1 MKMNSPIDLW
11 QSLTDQQRIKL
22 IPILTTNWAFKKVY
36 RNDPVA
42 FIHDC
47 IEWKDERPAKYQ
59 DEICAQV
66 PHERVCARGPHGP
79 GKTAMAAW
87 LVHWFALTR
96 DGEDWKCIT
105 TASVWRQLDKYLW
118 PEIHKWARRI
128 RWDKIGRDSYSERDE
143 LLTLHLKLKTGAA
156 FAIASDDPSL
166 IEGAHADHIFY
177 LFDEA
182 KSIPPGIW
190 DAAEGAFSTAGSDT
204 GKEALAFAIS
214 TPGDP
219 VSRFYDIQTRKPGFE
234 DWWTKHITL
243 EEAIQAGRISKEWA
257 GQREKQWG
265 KESSVYQNRV
275 EGNFAS
281 AEEDSLIS
289 LAWVEQ
295 ANRIWE
301 EWKEKKERSKPDRVG
316 ADIAR
321 FGEDTTEFALKQEN
335 IITEIRTHRKR
346 DTMETSGF
354 LGGILKANPNC
365 QAIVDVI
372 GIGAGV
378 VDRLREQDFEVISF
392 NAGGRTDYRDRS
404 GELAFA
410 DSRSAAWWNLREKL
424 EAGEIGLPVDD
435 ELTGDLVAPKWKMT
449 SSGKI
454 KVESKDEIRK
464 RIGRSTNKGDSVI
477 QAFWEEGEGV
487 DITIIR

>member
-1 MKMNSPIDLW
+1 MW
-11 QSLTDQQRIKL
+11 QSLTEQQRKNL
-22 IPILTTNWAFKKVY
+22 IPILASNWGFKKAY

-47 IEWKDERPAKYQ
+47 IEWKNDRPAKYQ
-59 DEICAQV
+59 DEIIAQV
-66 PHERVCARGPHGP
+66 PYQRTCARGPHGP

-96 DGEDWKCIT
+96 DGDDWKCVT
-105 TASVWRQLDKYLW
+105 TASAWRQLDKYLW

-128 RWDKIGRDSYSERDE
+128 RWGKIGREAYSEQDE
-143 LLTLHLKLKTGAA
+143 LLTLQLKLKTGAA
-156 FAIASDDPSL
+156 FAVASDDPSL
-166 IEGAHADHIFY
+166 IEGAHADQIFY

-182 KSIPPGIW
+182 KSIPDGTW
-190 DAAEGAFSTAGSDT
+190 DSAEGAFSTAGADT
-204 GKEALAFAIS
+204 AGKEALAFAIS
-214 TPGDP
+214 TPGEP
-219 VSRFYDIQTRKPGFE
+219 QGRFYEIQTRKPGLE
-234 DWWTKHITL
+234 DWWVKHITL
-243 EEAIQAGRISKEWA
+243 QEAIEAGRISREWA
-257 GQREKQWG
+257 EQREKQWG

-281 AEEDSLIS
+281 ADEDSLIP
-289 LAWVEQ
+289 LAWVER

-301 EWKEKKERSKPDRVG
+301 EWKERGEKKAVDRVG

-321 FGEDTTEFALKQEN
+321 YGEDTTEFALKFGN
-335 IITEIRTHRKR
+335 VVGEIRTYRKM
-346 DTMETSGF
+346 DTMEISGF
-354 LGGILKANPNC
+354 LGGLLAANPKC
-365 QAIVDVI
+365 EAVIDVI

-378 VDRLREQDFEVISF
+378 FDRLREQGLEVNAF
-392 NAGGRTDYRDRS
+392 NAGEGTDFRDRS

-410 DSRSAAWWNLREKL
+410 DKRSAAWWNLRDKL
-424 EAGEIGLPVDD
+424 EAGEIGLPADD
-435 ELTGDLVAPKWKMT
+435 ELTGDLTAPKWKMT

-477 QAFWEEGEGV
+477 QAFWEEGGGV
-487 DITIIR
+487 EIDLIR

>member
-1 MKMNSPIDLW
+1 M
-11 QSLTDQQRIKL
+11 
-22 IPILTTNWAFKKVY
+22 IPILRSNWGFKKTY

-47 IEWKDERPAKYQ
+47 IRWENDRPAKYQ
-59 DEICAQV
+59 DEIISQV
-66 PHERVCARGPHGP
+66 PLKRTCARGPHGP

-96 DGEDWKCIT
+96 DGEDWKCLT
-105 TASVWRQLDKYLW
+105 TASAWRQLDKYLW

-128 RWDKIGRDSYSERDE
+128 RWDRIGREAYSERDE
-143 LLTLHLKLKTGAA
+143 LLTLQLKLRTGAA
-156 FAIASDDPSL
+156 FAIASDEPAL
-166 IEGAHADHIFY
+166 IEGAHADQIFY

-182 KSIPPGIW
+182 KSISPGIW
-190 DAAEGAFSTAGSDT
+190 DAAEGAFSGAGIGS
-204 GKEALAFAIS
+204 GREALAFAIS
-214 TPGDP
+214 TPGEP
-219 VSRFYDIQTRKPGFE
+219 QGRFYEIQTRKPGFE
-234 DWWTKHITL
+234 DWWVKHITL
-243 EEAIQAGRISKEWA
+243 EEAIEAGRISRGWA
-257 GQREKQWG
+257 EQREKQWG

-275 EGNFAS
+275 QGNFAS
-281 AEEDSLIS
+281 ADEDSLIS

-301 EWKEKKERSKPDRVG
+301 EWKERNEKGAVDRVG
-316 ADIAR
+316 VDVAR
-321 FGEDTTEFALKQEN
+321 YGEDTTELALKYGN
-335 IITEIRTHRKR
+335 IIGEIRTYRKM

-354 LGGILKANPNC
+354 TSGILNANPKC
-365 QAIVDVI
+365 QAIIDIV

-378 VDRLREQDFEVISF
+378 FDRLREQGLEVAAF
-392 NAGGRTDYRDRS
+392 NAGERTDFCDRS

-410 DSRSAAWWNLREKL
+410 DTRSAAWWNLREKL

-435 ELTGDLVAPKWKMT
+435 ELTGDLTAPKWKMT

-464 RIGRSTNKGDSVI
+464 RIGRSTNKGDAVI
-477 QAFWEEGEGV
+477 EAFWEESKVE
-487 DITIIR
+487 ITIL